1 MRAIKIDPDKCS
13 LKLIDIEPG
22 EVANALGTEH
32 IEAIDFQADHCLVI
46 DDGGRANQHSTCFR
60 FAKGGRPYF
69 GPVLI
74 LGLENGNWA
83 PATLKTAAL
92 NTSIIW
98 EEWDARTECYTEAAA
113 VLN

>member
-1 MRAIKIDPDKCS
+1 MRAIKINPDTYTVE
-13 LKLIDIEPG
+13 LIDVSSE
-22 EVANALGTEH
+22 EVATVLGTEH
-32 IEAIDFQADHCLVI
+32 IETIDLDADHCLVI
-46 DDGGRANQHSTCFR
+46 DDGGRAHEHATCFR

-92 NTSIIW
+92 NSSIIW
-98 EEWDARTECYTEAAA
+98 EEWDARTERYAEAVA
-113 VLN
+113 VMG